1 MTRRLLPLLALLAVA
16 YATFSV
22 LRTHPRRNPSD
33 PPTPPPVSP
42 FEHRLAAVGLLESS
56 SENVAIGT
64 DIPGVVAKV
73 FVAAGAAVQAGEPLF
88 QIDDRHLVAE
98 LGVRQAA
105 LSVAEA
111 RLATAQTALDDA
123 RDQYQR
129 AEALRNSQVN
139 STDEYARRDF
149 ARRSAESRLREAQ
162 AEVASARA
170 LIHATETDIAR
181 SVIRSPLEASV
192 LQVRIRAGEFAPS
205 GQTPQ
210 PLITLGRMRP
220 FHLRVDIDEHAAW
233 RFRAEAPAVAQLR
246 GNPGITLPLKFV
258 RLEPL
263 VIPKRSLTGDATE
276 RVDTRVLQVLYAVEP
291 GTVPLYLGQQMEVF
305 IEAKPGDVPPTRT
318 ASSETK

>member
-1 MTRRLLPLLALLAVA
+1 MTRRLLPLLALLAVT
-16 YATFSV
+16 YAIFSV
-22 LRTHPRRNPSD
+22 MRTHPRHTPSD

-42 FEHRLAAVGLLESS
+42 FHHRLAAAGLMESS

-64 DIPGVVAKV
+64 DTPGVVAKV
-73 FVAAGAAVQAGEPLF
+73 FVAAGASVKAGDPLF
-88 QIDDRHLVAE
+88 QLDDRHLVAE

-111 RLATAQTALDDA
+111 RLATTQTALDDA

-139 STDEYARRDF
+139 STDEFTRRDF

-162 AEVASARA
+162 AEAASARA

-181 SVIRSPLEASV
+181 SVIRAPLEASV
-192 LQVRIRAGEFAPS
+192 LQVKIRAGEFAPT
-205 GQTPQ
+205 GQAAL
-210 PLITLGRMRP
+210 PLITLGRLHP
-220 FHLRVDIDEHAAW
+220 LHLRVDIDEHEAW
-233 RFRAEAPAVAQLR
+233 RFRADAPAVAQLR
-246 GNPGITLPLKFV
+246 GNPAITLPLKFV

-263 VIPKRSLTGDATE
+263 VIPKRFLTGDSTE

-291 GTVPLYLGQQMEVF
+291 GTVPLYIGQQMEVF
-305 IEAKPGDVPPTRT
+305 IEAKSGDEPPKRT
-318 ASSETK
+318 ANPETK